1 VSKPRAWAEPLAI
14 VLRPIG
20 VMRSPLVLHHEAPR
34 QPRAQAVATEV
45 GRDPKAPAAVV
56 RGEIHI
62 AEGLQNCLHDLG
74 GFSHVWVLFVCHHT
88 RGWNSKVMP
97 PRDTQKRGVF
107 ATRAPARPNPI
118 GLSCLQL
125 LSVDKRVLQVGD
137 HDILDGT
144 PILDVK
150 PYLPYCDS
158 VPEASIGWVA
168 TLAGDAR
175 DHRDWWQQ
183 KDVAPPAVYRA
194 RQQKKRTPE

>member
-1 VSKPRAWAEPLAI
+1 MSRDRSFAEPLALT
-14 VLRPIG
+14 LRPIG

-34 QPRAQAVATEV
+34 QPKRAAESGAASES
-45 GRDPKAPAAVV
+45 APL

-62 AEGLQNCLHDLG
+62 QQGLQNCLHDLD
-74 GFSHVWVLFVCHHT
+74 GFSHLWVLFVCHHT

-118 GLSCLQL
+118 GLSCLRL
-125 LSVDKRVLQVGD
+125 LSIDKRVIHVAD

-144 PILDVK
+144 PILDIK

-158 VPEASIGWVA
+158 VPDASIGWVA
-168 TLAGDAR
+168 GLPADAR
-175 DHRDWWQQ
+175 DHREWWRD
-183 KDVAPPAVYRA
+183 KDAELPAVYR
-194 RQQKKRTPE
+194 RRLRTPEPD